1 MERRKKEMET
11 EEEVDE
17 EKPREK
23 RQGRWGQEG
32 FKEWPVRKERSE
44 RTWKKRLNLV

>member
-1 MERRKKEMET
+1 MKKEKTEKNAMERRKKEMET

-23 RQGRWGQEG
+23 RQGRWGQED
-32 FKEWPVRKERSE
+32 FKEWPP
-44 RTWKKRLNLV
+44 